1 MNTLSP
7 PDGALPYLMKKV
19 LDRLSGYETLSYTEA
34 REVLLG
40 ITGGM
45 VNESQMTAFIAA
57 FMMRPLTPDELSGF
71 RDALLEQA
79 VQPGLP
85 AADAIDIVGT
95 GGDGKHTFNISTLSS
110 FVVAACGYRVIKHGN
125 YGATSVSGS
134 SNVMEYLGYRFTA
147 DESVLHRQLDACGI
161 CFLHA
166 PLFHPAMRRVAT
178 IRKNLGLR
186 TFFNLLGPLTNP
198 AQPAHL
204 LLGVNTLEAARMFHY
219 LLQESP
225 VQYKVVHSLDG
236 YDELSLTGPAR
247 IFTPLTQE
255 VVTPE
260 ILGFPQLDA
269 GALAGGKEIRTAAA
283 IFMNVLRGEA
293 TAAQEQVVVANAAM
307 AIRTLRPMVSFAD
320 AVAAATE
327 ALHSGKALDT
337 FNRTLQIQ

>member
-1 MNTLSP
+1 MITLAP

-19 LDRLSGYETLSYTEA
+19 LQRLSAYETLSYTEA

-57 FMMRPLTPDELSGF
+57 FMMRSITAAELSGF

-79 VQPGLP
+79 IRPALP
-85 AADAIDIVGT
+85 AAEAIDIVGT
-95 GGDGKHTFNISTLSS
+95 GGDGKHTFNISTLSAI
-110 FVVAACGYRVIKHGN
+110 VVAACGYRVIKHGN

-134 SNVMEYLGYRFTA
+134 SNVLEYLGYRFTA
-147 DESVLHRQLDACGI
+147 DTAALLRQLDAAGI

-166 PLFHPAMRRVAT
+166 PLFHPAMRRVAG

-198 AQPAHL
+198 VQPQYL

-219 LLQESP
+219 LLQDTTLH
-225 VQYKVVHSLDG
+225 YKIVHTLDG

-247 IFTPLTQE
+247 IFTPAGQE
-255 VVTPE
+255 VVTPAGM
-260 ILGFPQLDA
+260 GFPTI
-269 GALAGGKEIRTAAA
+269 EAAA
-283 IFMNVLRGEA
+283 LTAGREVKHAADIFINVLEQKA
-293 TAAQEQVVVANAAM
+293 TQAQEQVVLVNAAM
-307 AIRTLRPMVSFAD
+307 AMQCIDKRLSFRD
-320 AVAAATE
+320 GVAMAAE
-327 ALHSGKALDT
+327 ALHSGKARET
-337 FNRTLQIQ
+337 FKQILQIY